1 MIIYKITNT
10 INGKFYIGQ
19 TTRNIKLRWYEHCHG
34 SGCGIKLRHAINKY
48 GKNAF
53 IIEIVQNCSSLDEL
67 NKAEQTWI
75 KDLNAID
82 SGYNLE
88 SGGKNKVPCL
98 ETRQK
103 MSRSHKIAQNKPERL
118 EQISKTMRSLWQN
131 EEYKA
136 SQSKSRKGI
145 PKSLEWK
152 KKAVARTKKLAIDQ
166 LDLNGNTIKTF
177 DSAVDVK
184 RALGFPTSNIIAC
197 CKGRIK
203 TAYSYMWK
211 YSV

>member
-19 TTRNIKLRWYEHCHG
+19 TIRNIKSRWSEHCHG
-34 SGCGIKLRHAINKY
+34 SGCGIKLRHAINKH

-53 IIEIVQNCSSLDEL
+53 TIEVIQTCNSIEEL
-67 NKAEQTWI
+67 NKAEETWI
-75 KDLNAID
+75 KDLNTID

-118 EQISKTMRSLWQN
+118 EQISKSMKSLWQN
-131 EEYKA
+131 EEYRA
-136 SQSKSRKGI
+136 LQSNSRKGI

-152 KKAVARTKKLAIDQ
+152 RKAVARAKKIAINQ
-166 LDLNGNTIKTF
+166 LDLSGNVIKTF
-177 DSAVDVK
+177 ASAVDVK
-184 RALGFPTSNIIAC
+184 RTLGFPTSNIIAC